1 MRPRAILGIEIPF
14 FSNLLGNGLGELIG
28 RSVRQW
34 LVALKQVWDIARRMG
49 PPVGAFALGYLVI
62 ASIFAGLFAS
72 VWRADS
78 AAFKGLSHHPTLI
91 DFAYYSV
98 MTISTT
104 GYGDVAPQSP
114 AAKILASAE
123 ALTGLAWTVVIF
135 AAVLMVVQ
143 RHLQSQQGGRDDR
156 DQE

>member
-1 MRPRAILGIEIPF
+1 
-14 FSNLLGNGLGELIG
+14 
-28 RSVRQW
+28 
-34 LVALKQVWDIARRMG
+34 VALKQVWDIARRMG